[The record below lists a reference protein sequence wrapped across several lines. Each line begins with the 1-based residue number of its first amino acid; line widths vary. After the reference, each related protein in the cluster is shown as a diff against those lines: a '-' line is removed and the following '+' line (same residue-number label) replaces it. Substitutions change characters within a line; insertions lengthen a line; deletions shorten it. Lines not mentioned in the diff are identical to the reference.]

1 MNNSYFFTLLFLLSI
16 CLNSISAQKEEW
28 TLKKWTPEQY
38 KAEQQAHDDKKMAE
52 LRALRAKN
60 NISAA
65 ELPDEKLKEMDSKAL
80 QDAITQVFLPGSEDA
95 RTKTRAQKPRPC
107 YQVPFEQLKPK
118 MQKDYQD
125 HRIQMIN
132 RLSFGAGLSALAV
145 LGFGGLSVA
154 RYYNVI
160 DENKSWYRIFPGL
173 SLVSLGLFAFYY
185 DRRNLWVNTPFLTD
199 AELKRVYDEG
209 MQKIKNNA

>member
-1 MNNSYFFTLLFLLSI
+1 MTNSLFFTLLFSLSV
-16 CLNSISAQKEEW
+16 CLTFVAAEKEEW
-28 TLKKWTPEQY
+28 ILVKVS
-38 KAEQQAHDDKKMAE
+38 AEQQAAEQKARDEKRMSE
-52 LRALRAKN
+52 LRALRAQN
-60 NISAA
+60 NISEAQ
-65 ELPDEKLKEMDSKAL
+65 LPDEKLKEMDAKAV
-80 QDAITQVFLPGSEDA
+80 QDAITQVFSPGCQDVRIKA
-95 RTKTRAQKPRPC
+95 RAPKPRPC

-125 HRIQMIN
+125 NRIQMIN

-160 DENKSWYRIFPGL
+160 DENKAWYRIFPGL
-173 SLVSLGLFAFYY
+173 SLVSFGLLAFYY
-185 DRRNLWVNTPFLTD
+185 DRRNLWVNTPLLTD